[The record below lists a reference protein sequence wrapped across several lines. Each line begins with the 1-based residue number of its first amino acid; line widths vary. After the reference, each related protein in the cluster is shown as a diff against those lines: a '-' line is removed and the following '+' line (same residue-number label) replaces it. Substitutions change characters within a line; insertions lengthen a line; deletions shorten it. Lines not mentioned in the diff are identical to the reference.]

1 MKIGISKFD
10 IQYSMRN
17 SIILTFYILYIGK
30 KKFLIWIKQQ
40 FNFITFLYF
49 IITILLW
56 IYSSLFLE
64 YTVLIGQRLINLFLW
79 I

>member
-1 MKIGISKFD
+1 
-10 IQYSMRN
+10 MRN

-49 IITILLW
+49 IITILSW

>member
-64 YTVLIGQRLINLFLW
+64 YTVLIGQRLINLFL
-79 I
+79 